1 MTVPMGNINCSA
13 SSDHVFYFSPRDIVQ
28 VSPVLAG
35 SQPSK
40 RLCQTFP
47 ADNVNAVMCEARVAA
62 HRQSMACEALA
73 DG

>member
-13 SSDHVFYFSPRDIVQ
+13 SSDHIFYFSPRDIVR
-28 VSPVLAG
+28 VSSVLAG